1 MKFKDLKLAHKQIV
15 VFGLI
20 LMIMAFVGAFSLKKI
35 SSLKTDIDAVSNDWL
50 PRALAISELND
61 NTSDLRAN
69 QLQYVLTSD
78 LTKRDELKKSII
90 LLIDETT

>member
-50 PRALAISELND
+50 PTALAISELND